1 MTAIPTTD
9 NAPNKKSKKKLLII
23 LSVVLGVVLI
33 AVSAFFITVRIGE
46 MKLRKNLVANENIEN
61 TEDGVDDNAVY
72 HNGKAYYYNENLIN
86 LLLIGVDRESNST
99 S

>member
-46 MKLRKNLVANENIEN
+46 MKLRKNLVANERS
-61 TEDGVDDNAVY
+61 GVKSFEFDIVSSIL
-72 HNGKAYYYNENLIN
+72 KTIFL
-86 LLLIGVDRESNST
+86 
-99 S
+99 